1 MSPTRKTTHWD
12 HGIDRAMKEIDGTDY
27 SNVKTVS
34 IKVSEPHNLPN
45 GLLYGVIAVLL
56 AFIVYKWVS
65 HESPHQL
72 TQDRDFETG
81 SRVALL
87 MIAEDIERHRNLEG
101 SLPRELVSPLG
112 QVLDVEYSKLDDDTF
127 TLKMQ
132 AEESVLVFQDS
143 TRTISM
149 IGADD

>member
-12 HGIDRAMKEIDGTDY
+12 HGIDKAMKEIDGTDY
-27 SNVKTVS
+27 RNVKTVS
-34 IKVSEPHNLPN
+34 VKVSEPHNLPN
-45 GLLYGVIAVLL
+45 GLLYGVIGLLL
-56 AFIVYKWVS
+56 AFIIFRWVG

-72 TQDRDFETG
+72 AENRDFETG

-101 SLPRELVSPLG
+101 RLPRELVSPLG
-112 QVLDVEYSKLDDDTF
+112 QVLDVEYSKLDEGTF
-127 TLKMQ
+127 SLKMQ
-132 AEESVLVFQDS
+132 AEDGVLIFQDS
-143 TRTISM
+143 NRTISM